1 MNKNKKLGS
10 FIENGRR
17 FQLNSPTALPNA
29 DAFLWN
35 ASMMIQATCRG
46 YATAQFMQPGPAK
59 YAHGPT
65 LAAKTFMQPEHPY
78 FAHHAGR
85 FFYLRDHQTGQ
96 LWSAPYEPTR
106 CALDEFRFEP
116 GLCDLRW
123 VARKDD
129 LEITLTLSLADE
141 HPVECWRVKITNH
154 SDNER
159 KLSLTPY
166 FPVGYAS
173 WMNQSGDYHPDL
185 NAVIA
190 RSITPYQKLED
201 YPKQKHFKDL
211 TWFAANRTPDS
222 WSARLHAFE
231 GEGGLHNPEALQ
243 NDRLDNRAAHY
254 ECPACIMNFQVTL
267 AAGESDDW
275 TFLFGPAE
283 HESDIADGIARWMPE
298 GVIELQRTQQQQRMI
313 DAMAVTQM
321 DSPNNNLNHVLNLWL
336 PRQLLYHGQSQRLTT
351 DPQTRNYLQD
361 AMGMAYLDAN
371 QTRTALITA
380 LTQQQSSGQMPDGI
394 LLEGATELTY
404 INRIPH
410 TDHGIWV
417 VLCLQAYLNESGD
430 AAFLQDVLPF
440 ADGGEASVAV
450 HVDRSLNWLL
460 ADRNN
465 QGLSH
470 IQQGD
475 WCDPMNMVGPK
486 GIGVSGWLTQALAV
500 ALRQWADLCRQ
511 ADRMTEAFTYATA
524 YEQQT
529 AIINEHLWD
538 GDWYIRG
545 ITDERR
551 RFGTKACDEG
561 QIFLNTQAWALL
573 AGVTGTERQLALMAS
588 VRERLQTPHGP
599 MLCAP
604 AFTRMHEDIGRVTQ
618 KFPGTGE
625 NGSVYN
631 HAAMFWSAGLF
642 QAGEPEAAWQVIQ
655 DLWAFE
661 EDARFQRRG
670 QLPIYVPNYFR
681 GAWHQFP
688 DAAGRSSRLF
698 NTGTV
703 AWAYRLLVENLMGLT
718 GTLNGL
724 RVRPYLPSDWPQ
736 FTAVRMFRGARI
748 ELHVKRDVHANADV
762 LWCNDQQVDGFRI
775 QNLQAGQTYR
785 LTYQVAG

>member
-1 MNKNKKLGS
+1 MNNKKKLGS
-10 FIENGRR
+10 FIENGHRY
-17 FQLNSPTALPNA
+17 QLTSPTALPNA

-46 YATAQFMQPGPAK
+46 YATAQFMQPAPTK

-78 FAHHAGR
+78 FTHHAGR

-106 CALDEFRFEP
+106 SALDEFRFEP

-123 VARKDD
+123 IARKDD
-129 LEITLTLSLADE
+129 IDITLTLSLADD
-141 HPVECWRVKITNH
+141 HPVECWQVTVTNH
-154 SDNER
+154 SNQSR
-159 KLSLTPY
+159 QLSLTPY

-173 WMNQSGDYHPDL
+173 WMNQSGDYQPEL

-201 YPKQKHFKDL
+201 FPKQKHFKDL
-211 TWFAANRTPDS
+211 TWFAANKTPDS
-222 WSARLHAFE
+222 WSARLHGFE
-231 GEGGLHNPEALQ
+231 GEGCLHNPEALQ
-243 NDRLDNRAAHY
+243 DDRLDNRPAHY
-254 ECPACIMNFQVTL
+254 ECPACIMNYQVAL
-267 AAGESDDW
+267 APGETEDW

-283 HESDIADGIARWMPE
+283 HEQEIAERISQLMPDGRVE
-298 GVIELQRTQQQQRMI
+298 QQRAQQTQRMMETIAGTHI
-313 DAMAVTQM
+313 DGP
-321 DSPNNNLNHVLNLWL
+321 DDNLNHALNLWL

-361 AMGMAYLDAN
+361 AMGMAYLDTGPARMAL
-371 QTRTALITA
+371 TTAL
-380 LTQQQSSGQMPDGI
+380 QQQQPSGQMPDGI
-394 LLEGATELTY
+394 LLDGATELTY

-417 VLCLQAYLNESGD
+417 ILCLHAYLNESGD
-430 AAFLQDVLPF
+430 ADFLQDTLPF
-440 ADGGEASVAV
+440 ADGTSASVAE
-450 HVDRSLNWLL
+450 HVDRSLEWLL
-460 ADRNN
+460 ADRDA
-465 QGLSH
+465 QGLSF

-475 WCDPMNMVGPK
+475 WCDPMNMVGPE
-486 GIGVSGWLTQALAV
+486 GIGVSAWLTQALAV
-500 ALRQWADLCRQ
+500 ALKQWAGLCRETG
-511 ADRMTEAFTYATA
+511 RLTEADKYCAA
-524 YEQQT
+524 YETQKSL
-529 AIINEHLWD
+529 INEQLWD

-545 ITDERR
+545 ITDQRR
-551 RFGTKACDEG
+551 RFGTRQDDEG

-573 AGVTGTERQLALMAS
+573 GNVADDSRQTQLLDS
-588 VRERLQTPHGP
+588 VQARLQTPHGP

-642 QAGEPEAAWQVIQ
+642 EAGESEAAWQVMR
-655 DLWAFE
+655 DLWAF
-661 EDARFQRRG
+661 DDDDRFDRRG

-688 DAAGRSSRLF
+688 DTAGRSSRLF

-703 AWAYRLLVENLMGLT
+703 AWAYRLLIENLLGLT
-718 GTLNGL
+718 GTLSGL
-724 RVRPYLPSDWPQ
+724 RVTPYLPAGWPE
-736 FTAVRMFRGARI
+736 FSAERVFRGAQI
-748 ELHVKRDVHANADV
+748 ALHVSRDAQSDTDA
-762 LWCNDQQVDGFRI
+762 LWCNDQPIDGFTI

-785 LTYQVAG
+785 LAYRVAG